1 MYNLHLEAPFP
12 PPSLFH
18 EIILFRLFTC
28 ILKIMVL
35 FSIIRDN
42 VLSHLSQFSRAHHFL
57 LLLKVD
63 MPQFLYLCVPMSLT
77 QLFRAICPLI
87 VICFICLACGCLFMN
102 SAVEL
107 FTVFFSPFI
116 YVFYKITLKQMQMH
130 RYRCQM
136 FYEAYILKY

>member
-1 MYNLHLEAPFP
+1 MYIKMLYIMYNLHLEAPFP

-18 EIILFRLFTC
+18 EIILFSFFTC
-28 ILKIMVL
+28 TFKIMLL

-42 VLSHLSQFSRAHHFL
+42 ALSHLSQFSRAHHFL

-63 MPQFLYLCVPMSLT
+63 IPQFLYLCVPMSQT
-77 QLFRAICPLI
+77 KLFRAICSLI
-87 VICFICLACGCLFMN
+87 VICFTCLACGCLFMN

-116 YVFYKITLKQMQMH
+116 YVFCKITLK
-130 RYRCQM
+130 
-136 FYEAYILKY
+136 